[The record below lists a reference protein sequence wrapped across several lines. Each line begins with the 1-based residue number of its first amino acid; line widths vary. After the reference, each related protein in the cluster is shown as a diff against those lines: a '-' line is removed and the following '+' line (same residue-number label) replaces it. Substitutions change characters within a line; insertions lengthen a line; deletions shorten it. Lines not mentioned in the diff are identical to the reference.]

1 LAKFDAELMKHLIS
15 NALTILIVVG
25 ALAAAAA
32 ALGVRQFSAP
42 GPLTGPKFVVLQ
54 RGANLTTAS
63 KVLAEAGV
71 IESTAIFRIGARYK
85 KAGSK
90 LKFGE
95 YEIPAKASM
104 EEVLD
109 ILVSGK
115 SIQYKITFA
124 EGLTSWEFVQIINK
138 NDLLTGEVTEV
149 PSEGTLAPDTYFV
162 AKGTKRSDVVARMA
176 ASQVR
181 ILEAA
186 WATRQPD
193 LPITS
198 MEEALTLASIIEKET
213 GVASERREV
222 AGVFINRLR
231 KSIRLQSDPTII
243 YGITNGQGLLDRP
256 ILRSDID
263 RPTAYNTYVID
274 RLPPGPIANPGRA
287 AIEAAVN
294 PVETKAI
301 YFVADGTGG
310 HAFSETLREH
320 NRNVAAWRKI
330 EKARKSNP

>member
-1 LAKFDAELMKHLIS
+1 MKHLIS
-15 NALTILIVVG
+15 NALTIIIVIG

-32 ALGVRQFSAP
+32 GLGVRQFSAP
-42 GPLTGPKFVVLQ
+42 GPLVEPKFVVLP
-54 RGANLTTAS
+54 RGANLTKAS
-63 KVLAEAGV
+63 EALAEAGV
-71 IESTAIFRIGARYK
+71 IDSSAIFRIGARYK
-85 KAGSK
+85 KVGGK

-124 EGLTSWEFVQIINK
+124 EGLTSWEFVQIINES
-138 NDLLTGEVTEV
+138 DLLTGEVAGI
-149 PSEGTLAPDTYFV
+149 PSEGSLAPDTYFV
-162 AKGTKRSDVVARMA
+162 SRGTKRADVIARMQ
-176 ASQVR
+176 ASQTK
-181 ILEAA
+181 ILEQA
-186 WATRQPD
+186 WAARQPD

-198 MEEALTLASIIEKET
+198 MEEALILASIIEKET
-213 GVASERREV
+213 GIASERGEV
-222 AGVFINRLR
+222 AGVFVNRLR
-231 KSIRLQSDPTII
+231 KGIRLQTDPTII
-243 YGITNGQGLLDRP
+243 YGITKGQGPLNRP
-256 ILRSDID
+256 IRRSDIS

-294 PVETKAI
+294 PTETKAI

-310 HAFSETLREH
+310 HAFAETLREH
-320 NRNVAAWRKI
+320 ERNVAAWRKI
-330 EKARKSNP
+330 EKSRKSNP